1 MIQNPA
7 HIECNKIWKPLMA
20 QVMCPLYYKS
30 FSLIGLEYIKNEL
43 ANIKDRSLYLS
54 LSEMIFDIE
63 VIIGERI

>member
-1 MIQNPA
+1 MQNPA
-7 HIECNKIWKPLMA
+7 HIECDKIWKPLMA

-43 ANIKDRSLYLS
+43 VNIKDRSLYLS

-63 VIIGERI
+63 VIIEERI